1 MRKWIIP
8 VVIGL
13 LALAAAGSWGYS
25 QRLANRNLE
34 IFLDNKYQRAFF
46 DMTAQV
52 QNLEVLLSKS
62 MVAADPRLDASLL
75 MDIRQQ
81 SAFAQANLGQLPL
94 NDALAGRTAKFLTQV
109 GDYADCLARHV
120 NNGEAIDAENWETL
134 NSLYRQSMELN
145 GELQGMSYKVAQNNF
160 YFGEMV
166 RQVRKNLQ
174 KNPDNLA
181 QTDFQALDQ
190 RMQRYPTLIYDGP
203 FSEHLE
209 RTEPRNLSDLAE
221 IGAGDA
227 QDKALSFIE
236 RKQGVDYRAAV
247 TGSSEGRIPAYRVEV
262 SPAGDNDNENDR
274 FVMDISKKGGKLV
287 WMINSRP
294 VGSQSLDMNSA
305 RQKALDYLKN
315 HGFGDMKSTYF
326 IQHENSATFNFAAL
340 QNGVVLYPDL
350 IKVTVALDNGEITGA
365 ETSGYLMSHRRRD
378 LPVPGISR
386 EQAGAVLN
394 PRLQVQGGNL
404 VLIPV
409 GAEEEKLAYEFQG
422 RLGEENYLVYVNA
435 VDGREEN
442 VLKLIETPG
451 GTLTM

>member
-1 MRKWIIP
+1 
-8 VVIGL
+8 VIGL
-13 LALAAAGSWGYS
+13 LALAAAGSWGNS

-34 IFLDNKYQRAFF
+34 NFLNNKYQRAFF

-62 MVAADPRLDASLL
+62 MVAADPRLDASML

-81 SAFAQANLGQLPL
+81 AAFAQSNLGQLPL
-94 NDALAGRTAKFLTQV
+94 NDALAGRTSKFLTQV
-109 GDYADCLARHV
+109 GNYADSLSRHV
-120 NNGEAIDAENWETL
+120 NKGEAIDAENWETL
-134 NSLYRQSMELN
+134 NSLYQQSMELN
-145 GELQGMSYKVAQNNF
+145 RDLQGMQYKVAQNNF

-166 RQVRKNLQ
+166 RQVRNNLQ

-190 RMQRYPTLIYDGP
+190 RMQQYPSLIYDGP

-209 RTEPRNLSDLAE
+209 RTEARDLSELAE
-221 IGAGDA
+221 VSAGDA
-227 QDKALSFIE
+227 QDNALSLIDG
-236 RKQGVDYRAAV
+236 KQGVNYRASV
-247 TGSSEGRIPAYRVEV
+247 TGSAEGRIPAYRVEV
-262 SPAGDNDNENDR
+262 SPDGDSDNNR

-294 VGSQSLDMNSA
+294 VGDPSLDINSA
-305 RQKALDYLKN
+305 RQKALNYLKD

-326 IQHENSATFNFAAL
+326 MQHENSVTFNFAAL
-340 QNGVVLYPDL
+340 QNGVVIYPDL
-350 IKVTVALDNGEITGA
+350 IKVTVALDNGEITGV

-378 LPVPGISR
+378 LPAAGISR
-386 EQAGAVLN
+386 EQARAVLN
-394 PRLQVQGGNL
+394 ARLQVQGGNL

-409 GAEEEKLAYEFQG
+409 GADEEKLAYEFQG
-422 RLGEENYLVYVNA
+422 KLGEDNYLVYVNA

>member
-1 MRKWIIP
+1 MRRWIIP

-13 LALAAAGSWGYS
+13 LALAAAGSWGYN

-34 IFLDNKYQRAFF
+34 NFLNNKYQRAFF

-52 QNLEVLLSKS
+52 QNIEVLLSKS
-62 MVAADPRLDASLL
+62 MVAADPRLDTSFL
-75 MDIRQQ
+75 MDVRQQ
-81 SAFAQANLGQLPL
+81 AAFAQSNLGQLPL

-109 GDYADCLARHV
+109 GDYAASLSKQV
-120 NNGEAIDAENWETL
+120 GKGGSIDAEHWETM
-134 NSLYRQSMELN
+134 NSLYQQSMELN
-145 GELQGMSYKVAQNNF
+145 RELQGMQYKVAQNNF
-160 YFGEMV
+160 YFGELV

-174 KNPDNLA
+174 ENPDNLA

-190 RMQRYPTLIYDGP
+190 RMQQYPALIYDGP

-209 RTEPRNLSDLAE
+209 RTEPRNLRDLAE
-221 IGAGDA
+221 ISADEA
-227 QDKALSFIE
+227 QNKALSFIDGQ
-236 RKQGVDYRAAV
+236 QGVDYQAAV
-247 TGSSEGRIPAYRVEV
+247 TGSAAGRIPAYRVEV
-262 SPAGDNDNENDR
+262 SPAGGSDSDR
-274 FVMDISKKGGKLV
+274 IVMDISKKGGKLV
-287 WMINSRP
+287 WLINGRP
-294 VGSQSLDMNSA
+294 VGSRSLDINSA

-315 HGFGDMKSTYF
+315 RGFGDMKSTYF
-326 IQHENSATFNFAAL
+326 LQHENSATFNFAAL

-378 LPVPGISR
+378 LPAAGIPR
-386 EQAGAVLN
+386 EQALAELN
-394 PRLQVQGGNL
+394 PRLQAQGGNL
-404 VLIPV
+404 VLIPL

-422 RLGEENYLVYVNA
+422 RLGEDNYLIYVNA
-435 VDGREEN
+435 LDGREEN